1 MYTQHAKLIDAM
13 IEYDKGDARR
23 IQHFIKVHDLAAT
36 IAALENADE
45 ETTFILETAAILH
58 DIGIHISE
66 AKYGSASGHYQ
77 ELEGPAEAEKLMQK
91 VGGYNASQIERVM
104 YLIGHHHTYNNID
117 GMIIRFLSKQTFL
130 LICMKITY
138 QPKLLRMHAGRYSGL
153 LPVQGFLI
161 TCFKDLKKYAMHM
174 AYFII
179 IRYYSLY
186 DYMNFATSFISFL
199 FGIFGSKP
207 SSRTPTP
214 ITATISSDSSIAS
227 ICLIFSPSRIPMISV
242 SSP

>member
-117 GMIIRFLSKQTFL
+117 GIDYQILVEADFLVNLYEDNVSAEAVKNARSQIFRTSAGTRL
-130 LICMKITY
+130 LDNM
-138 QPKLLRMHAGRYSGL
+138 
-153 LPVQGFLI
+153 F
-161 TCFKDLKKYAMHM
+161 
-174 AYFII
+174 
-179 IRYYSLY
+179 
-186 DYMNFATSFISFL
+186 
-199 FGIFGSKP
+199 
-207 SSRTPTP
+207 
-214 ITATISSDSSIAS
+214 
-227 ICLIFSPSRIPMISV
+227 
-242 SSP
+242 